1 MSKELNR
8 LVHGHFQHIID
19 TRTVIF
25 DIEHILFEALAVAGF
40 AFEGD
45 IGHELHLDRDPAF
58 SFTFFTS
65 PAFLI
70 KGEIGSRI
78 AHLLS
83 QRLLTVKFTDLIIGP
98 DIGHRVGTGTLSDGV
113 LVDKLDTFDHVHIAF
128 QAGTVN
134 HQAGSLVQIMLDTF
148 VENITHER
156 TFTRTAD
163 ACYDCHHIQGELHID
178 PFQIVFT
185 GTFHLDI
192 IIPGT
197 AIKGHFYLVL
207 SRQIPDGI
215 AVATGFQIV
224 HITLIDHFP
233 TQATGLRTDV
243 DNVIGRTDN
252 LFVMLHHN
260 NRIT

>member
-1 MSKELNR
+1 
-8 LVHGHFQHIID
+8 
-19 TRTVIF
+19 
-25 DIEHILFEALAVAGF
+25 
-40 AFEGD
+40 
-45 IGHELHLDRDPAF
+45 
-58 SFTFFTS
+58 
-65 PAFLI
+65 
-70 KGEIGSRI
+70 
-78 AHLLS
+78 
-83 QRLLTVKFTDLIIGP
+83 
-98 DIGHRVGTGTLSDGV
+98 
-113 LVDKLDTFDHVHIAF
+113 
-128 QAGTVN
+128 
-134 HQAGSLVQIMLDTF
+134 MLDTF

-163 ACYDCHHIQGELHID
+163 TCYDCHHIQWELHIN

-197 AIKGHFYLVL
+197 TIKGHFYLVL

-215 AVATGFQIV
+215 A
-224 HITLIDHFP
+224 